1 MTSKFIPLFPGVYDV
16 EIQSLGG
23 NCLTTTVREGLMLQS
38 IEPVCHGGS
47 GPRYK
52 MKFTKAGRFAQRVQP
67 IDPLEYRIRREEMRG
82 VPWMLAQL
90 RYNEDSL
97 SIRQL
102 AYRYARSGQP
112 HYGRTPLI
120 EGDKKIYAIL
130 KIDRVVEER
139 CSSLPESRVVTNK
152 VFRFDVARA
161 PRRVE
166 TFLSPLD
173 EHHYPEVRSTS
184 YKALLGKEFEIP
196 DWYPMR
202 VVLVLPKSASCPL
215 GCVLVEF
222 QK

>member
-1 MTSKFIPLFPGVYDV
+1 MTSKFIPLPTGVYDV

-23 NCLTTTVREGLMLQS
+23 NCLTTTTVREGLMLQS
-38 IEPVCHGGS
+38 IEPVYHGGS

-139 CSSLPESRVVTNK
+139 CSPLPESRVVTNK

-161 PRRVE
+161 PRRAE
-166 TFLSPLD
+166 TFLSP
-173 EHHYPEVRSTS
+173 PSMSTTTRKFVAPATKRSSGRSLKFPT
-184 YKALLGKEFEIP
+184 GT
-196 DWYPMR
+196 R
-202 VVLVLPKSASCPL
+202 CASCLCSPR
-215 GCVLVEF
+215 VQAVPSVVY
-222 QK
+222 

>member
-1 MTSKFIPLFPGVYDV
+1 MPTELNLKPGSLLSLRVASSSGGELHVPEARIASVTPVVRSGEPL
-16 EIQSLGG
+16 
-23 NCLTTTVREGLMLQS
+23 
-38 IEPVCHGGS
+38 
-47 GPRYK
+47 RYK
-52 MKFTKAGRFAQRVQP
+52 VVVEPLPVFRGYGYA

-139 CSSLPESRVVTNK
+139 CSPLPESRVVTNK

-161 PRRVE
+161 PRRAE

-184 YKALLGKEFEIP
+184 YEALLGKEFEIP

>member
-1 MTSKFIPLFPGVYDV
+1 MTSKFIPLSPGVYDV

-38 IEPVCHGGS
+38 IEPVYHGGS
-47 GPRYK
+47 EPRYK
-52 MKFTKAGRFAQRVQP
+52 VKFTKAARFAQRVQP

-139 CSSLPESRVVTNK
+139 CSPLPESRVVTNK

-161 PRRVE
+161 PRRAE
-166 TFLSPLD
+166 TFLSPSMSTTTRKFVA
-173 EHHYPEVRSTS
+173 PATKRSSGRSLKFPT
-184 YKALLGKEFEIP
+184 GT
-196 DWYPMR
+196 R
-202 VVLVLPKSASCPL
+202 CASCLCSPR
-215 GCVLVEF
+215 VQAAPSVVY
-222 QK
+222 